1 MQFSKMYNVHIFLSM
16 DSTNSVPT
24 IDNQQFYAKI
34 FIDFRKNKMTIL
46 NWTIQKFANQ
56 TKLK

>member
-46 NWTIQKFANQ
+46 N
-56 TKLK
+56 